1 MSSIFKIFKV
11 STNSF
16 EGQETGEK
24 VIMLLRR
31 HPIIILMRLF
41 GLTIAYFLPLIVSF
55 VFFEYVLKYNLVTL
69 YLFIISVWTLF
80 IWIIAFYSITMY
92 ALDVWIVTDQ
102 RIIDSTQHGFF
113 NRKVSE
119 LHLPRIQDISVN
131 VSGFLQ
137 TVFKYGDLHVQTAGT
152 EERFNFLQVPD
163 PNFVKDTIMKMTFA
177 NHHQHNV

>member
-1 MSSIFKIFKV
+1 MASIFKLFSV
-11 STNSF
+11 TANSF
-16 EGQETGEK
+16 EGQESGEK

-31 HPIIILMRLF
+31 HPIVIVMKLL
-41 GLTIAYFLPLIVSF
+41 GLVIAYVLPLIVSF
-55 VFFEYVLKYNLVTL
+55 VFFDYIVQYGFATL
-69 YLFIISVWTLF
+69 YLFLISLWTLF
-80 IWIIAFYSITMY
+80 IWIFSFYSITMY
-92 ALDVWIVTDQ
+92 ALDVWIVTDK

-163 PNFVKDTIMKMTFA
+163 PNFVKDSIMKMTFA
-177 NHHQHNV
+177 NHHSV